1 MRRRPHETDRAR
13 AAVLGLVGLGVVG
26 ALVMRAQ
33 RSEPATSAA
42 PPARG
47 ARLVELGSTSCRS
60 CKAMHEELALLR
72 GECSGIAV
80 EEIDVWRDEEAG
92 QRYGVNVIPTQVFL
106 DADGRELDRHTGFL
120 ARADARG
127 EPPRR
132 RGARR
137 HRPVPAVNCGA
148 AVGLRPLQGGPTLS
162 LRHRRLRR
170 GARAEVPAVPRRHA
184 AHLLELPEPRD
195 VHGLA

>member
-1 MRRRPHETDRAR
+1 MKPIAR

-42 PPARG
+42 PTARG

-72 GECSGIAV
+72 EECGASIAV
-80 EEIDVWRDEEAG
+80 EEIDVWRDEESA
-92 QRYGVNVIPTQVFL
+92 RRFGVNVIPTQVFL

-120 ARADARG
+120 ARADIRARFAARG
-127 EPPRR
+127 HECQP
-132 RGARR
+132 
-137 HRPVPAVNCGA
+137 
-148 AVGLRPLQGGPTLS
+148 
-162 LRHRRLRR
+162 
-170 GARAEVPAVPRRHA
+170 
-184 AHLLELPEPRD
+184 
-195 VHGLA
+195 